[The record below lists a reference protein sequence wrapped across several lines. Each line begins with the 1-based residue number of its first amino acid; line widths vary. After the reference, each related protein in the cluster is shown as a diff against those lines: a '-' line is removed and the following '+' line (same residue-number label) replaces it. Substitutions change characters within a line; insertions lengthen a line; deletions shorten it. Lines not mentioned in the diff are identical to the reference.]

1 MRMFCN
7 FFFNNKFLRVMG
19 TQLKAIATNSYDEV
33 KMAVD
38 ALAAD
43 AEKFYA
49 KGNAA
54 AGTRLRMGLQEVA
67 KLVKLTRVEVSRI
80 KNEKGEEKA
89 SA

>member
-1 MRMFCN
+1 
-7 FFFNNKFLRVMG
+7 MG
-19 TQLKAIATNSYDEV
+19 RQLKAVATNSYDDV

-43 AEKFYA
+43 ADKFYT

-80 KNEKGEEKA
+80 KNAKGA
-89 SA
+89 SAAPFERDAVHSAQGTD